1 MKYREGGKITSKKT
15 HACGGNEWLVMR
27 TGADVKIKCIKC
39 GRTLF
44 LSVDETDKITKKYI
58 EPYGEADE

>member
-44 LSVDETDKITKKYI
+44 LSVDETDRITKKYI
-58 EPYGEADE
+58 EPSGEVDG